1 MKSQSPTDESRQQP
15 IRICKWAIPCHGR
28 LLLRIYWVWPPTG
41 HEISSSHGRG
51 EGQHCTTCIMNPLWY
66 QTHHQLSGTLGH
78 QQSKSL
84 AENAVKQMK
93 ALLKKSKEQMDRW
106 RRPLPNSPRFEE
118 HPKRQDTR
126 ITSPRPDVQTCHWET
141 SPWHQLFW
149 NRKSVNQQQYQMR
162 KIQIRKYLAL
172 CLYEVR
178 WQPGLHWPTLHSF
191 FSFFLFLEKPP
202 WAYNKKQEKEHTPP
216 S

>member
-1 MKSQSPTDESRQQP
+1 MSHTLSWSTTTKDLLSVTTYRTWDQQQSWTRWRPTLHNMHHESNMVSDTP
-15 IRICKWAIPCHGR
+15 SA
-28 LLLRIYWVWPPTG
+28 LRN
-41 HEISSSHGRG
+41 S
-51 EGQHCTTCIMNPLWY
+51 
-66 QTHHQLSGTLGH
+66 GH

-126 ITSPRPDVQTCHWET
+126 ITSPRPDVQMCHRET

-149 NRKSVNQQQYQMR
+149 NRKSGNQQQYQMR
-162 KIQIRKYLAL
+162 KIQIRKCLAL

-178 WQPGLHWPTLHSF
+178 WQPGLHWPTLLF
-191 FSFFLFLEKPP
+191 FFFFFFISGKTTMSI
-202 WAYNKKQEKEHTPP
+202 Q
-216 S
+216 